1 MGELNEEWG
10 EIFVRPCWPALWA
23 QMQMAAAS
31 QPGVPQRLALAAGAR
46 GTGRRAMMFYVLW
59 RLSLEPGVPAVV
71 VQTAQHE
78 CLAFTRGQRVYKG
91 DDIASFAN
99 LLELPGTWLLT
110 HEKFDPE
117 ISQGASASLLLI
129 TSRHFGTGQVHLR
142 LISAWPALHIA
153 TLLHVAPGITLR
165 IICPFWEG
173 TNYASFRSHSMSFT
187 TSIFRFAGTARRR
200 LESVLSSA
208 LGPA

>member
-1 MGELNEEWG
+1 
-10 EIFVRPCWPALWA
+10 
-23 QMQMAAAS
+23 
-31 QPGVPQRLALAAGAR
+31 
-46 GTGRRAMMFYVLW
+46 MMFYVLW

-71 VQTAQHE
+71 VQTAQNE

-129 TSRHFGTGQVHLR
+129 TSRHFGTGQVHLC

-153 TLLHVAPGITLR
+153 TLLHTGRAGSHFAHHLSILGRHKLCFISLT
-165 IICPFWEG
+165 
-173 TNYASFRSHSMSFT
+173 FRVFHNFE
-187 TSIFRFAGTARRR
+187 FLLCRN
-200 LESVLSSA
+200 
-208 LGPA
+208 